1 MRKIVAF
8 QAHFDPLMPFKLL
21 IFSLDLVNLV
31 WGKSK
36 KEFKKSN
43 EWVFKMIFWLVKE
56 IVRKLKEK

>member
-1 MRKIVAF
+1 
-8 QAHFDPLMPFKLL
+8 MPFKLL

-56 IVRKLKEK
+56 IVRKLKEKNKERKIFGKDKKL

>member
-1 MRKIVAF
+1 MPSLMRKIVAF

-43 EWVFKMIFWLVKE
+43 E
-56 IVRKLKEK
+56 